1 MEQALKQAPEG
12 SGAVTI
18 PGGVQKP
25 CRYGTSGHGL
35 AGVVLLGWQLDV
47 MILAILSNL
56 KDWFYDSFHV
66 AFLPLIFLLHLLL
79 NQFY

>member
-1 MEQALKQAPEG
+1 MIAWKTHLEWHVMEQALKQAPEG

-35 AGVVLLGWQLDV
+35 AGVVLLG
-47 MILAILSNL
+47 
-56 KDWFYDSFHV
+56 
-66 AFLPLIFLLHLLL
+66 
-79 NQFY
+79 